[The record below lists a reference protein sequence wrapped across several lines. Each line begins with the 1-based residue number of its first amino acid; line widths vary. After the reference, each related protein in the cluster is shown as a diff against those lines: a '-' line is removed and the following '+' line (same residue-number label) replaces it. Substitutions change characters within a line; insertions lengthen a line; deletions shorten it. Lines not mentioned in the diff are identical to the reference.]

1 MFIYLFQQH
10 RHRKQS
16 LSPEV
21 FLQLSSLQALLAPAD
36 GGHEEGRQS
45 ERVLRPPGCYRAP
58 ARPLAS
64 ALPGRGREVRR
75 LLACLADRCPIFV
88 TAWKVSG
95 RGSHRAMAGEGRG
108 KGEGDSPAPTA
119 AHPQQQ
125 ALRAGYQRGLHV
137 QKHIHQLHFFCIFF
151 AIRTSCHRCVAPSPL
166 HRPVV
171 DAGGHSGEHHDS
183 GAVQ

>member
-10 RHRKQS
+10 RRRKQS

-36 GGHEEGRQS
+36 GGHEEGWQS
-45 ERVLRPPGCYRAP
+45 KRALQPLGCYRAP
-58 ARPLAS
+58 TRPLALV
-64 ALPGRGREVRR
+64 LPGRGREVRR
-75 LLACLADRCPIFV
+75 LLVCLADPCPIFV

-108 KGEGDSPAPTA
+108 KARGTAQLRRPHILSSRHYALGTNEGSTC
-119 AHPQQQ
+119 
-125 ALRAGYQRGLHV
+125 RNTS
-137 QKHIHQLHFFCIFF
+137 INQLHFFLHLF
-151 AIRTSCHRCVAPSPL
+151 AIRTSCH
-166 HRPVV
+166 HPVV
-171 DAGGHSGEHHDS
+171 DVGGHSGEHHDA